1 MEFALPKDAFRG
13 GHCGVQAVAV
23 VAGISLNDAF
33 VQFKKHCKFIAKRK
47 RWSGGTH
54 YEDRLVVLDK
64 LNVKYDKLL
73 QKVGNK
79 PEWHN
84 SCKIGYGM
92 TLQRFIKDV
101 ANPNH
106 VYMVT
111 TTGHV
116 QLVRGGQV
124 LDQGGVKEIAEF
136 RGKRKRITFPV
147 LRIDV
152 AEAAEAFDIAEA
164 QTFGLPLFDHQG
176 DN

>member
-1 MEFALPKDAFRG
+1 MEFKLPGGAFMG

-23 VAGISLNDAF
+23 VAGISLTKAF
-33 VQFKKHCKFIAKRK
+33 RVFQEHCAIARQGNWK
-47 RWSGGTH
+47 GGTR
-54 YEDRLVVLDK
+54 YGDRVKVLDQ
-64 LNVKYDKLL
+64 LGVKYDKLDPAHTKGL
-73 QKVGNK
+73 
-79 PEWHN
+79 
-84 SCKIGYGM
+84 

-152 AEAAEAFDIAEA
+152 QEAAEAFDIAEA
-164 QTFGLPLFDHQG
+164 QTFGLPLFDFQG
-176 DN
+176 GK